1 MAEIRYSREAV
12 KALKKAPRSV
22 AQRILARIDALARAP
37 ETVAQHVR
45 KLTGRPGYRV
55 RVGDWRVIFEHRGS
69 RIDILEIGPRGR
81 IYD

>member
-1 MAEIRYSREAV
+1 MAEVCYSREAV

-37 ETVAQHVR
+37 ETVWQLVR
-45 KLTGRPGYRV
+45 KLNGRPGSRV
-55 RVGDWRVIFEHRGS
+55 RVGDWRVIFDRRGS
-69 RIDILEIGPRGR
+69 RIDFFEIGPRGR